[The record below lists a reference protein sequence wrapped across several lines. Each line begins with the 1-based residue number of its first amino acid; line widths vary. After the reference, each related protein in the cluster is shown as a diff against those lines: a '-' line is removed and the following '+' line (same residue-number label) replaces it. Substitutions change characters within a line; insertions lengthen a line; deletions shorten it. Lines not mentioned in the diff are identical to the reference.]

1 MSIIQNDWKLLQN
14 YFKKINFATIEIEEK
29 EKKMEEELNSYI
41 DLYYKYKR
49 KIRIL
54 NDDNL
59 SLLGFLPKDN
69 IKKKIKI
76 TSSELSLNF
85 HSQIKNY
92 LFDIRNNNNLL
103 FKFIETIDNENNSDY
118 DKNIIAKIFVH
129 FYFEDIT
136 KSECSYKLSQFIS
149 YLINNEISKN
159 NVDFNENFFEENSFI
174 HKIFNEYLNRHEIK
188 LYTKHIFEDLI
199 KGLIKS
205 RSEIKYISLYLQ
217 DIESQLETLNKK
229 SFEVIDIVKKQSSDS
244 PIKQN
249 KLSSST
255 SSMREFFQQKRKTT
269 INTKIMKTFYYSK
282 EIPKVNNI
290 DESELLQCEDIL
302 ENKLRK
308 IFKKEK
314 DEIKKGYINKQLLR
328 LSHYNKKVSYFL
340 YSYQDFIMQFQD
352 SHNYLKVLPIYME
365 NFREIKKFFTNFIN
379 NLRVYYLNLPTII
392 KETMNNIYKCIHSKY
407 KSKTKFEI
415 SCYVLNYFINYV
427 IIPIFK
433 YPERNEILSKKL
445 ELNKQVHK
453 NLNSIILI
461 FEMISRSDLFDK
473 LLYKE
478 YTPLN
483 SFIMDITI
491 DLHKILLNYILNTE
505 KEGIFEEDNINKQID
520 YYQTI
525 CLSKNEME
533 IFLDKF
539 KELELENNEN
549 YSDIIS
555 NKNIIFQDEKDT
567 EFDTYYVFLNKNFN
581 ESRKSKLKINKV
593 KELIQ
598 EKSQTEYV
606 EEIKNC
612 MRHVLCNSPEL
623 SQKANSLSF
632 KDLVV
637 ILNNK
642 INYLHEEY
650 KNVLISNSIPL
661 SWYSDYIQIHMNDL
675 PKDYQIDDFN
685 KLFNEMKN
693 EAENQLEILS
703 DKNILLMSDISS
715 EIDLLKKYVFLTK
728 NHLNFIKKY
737 RLKLYS
743 KIFINTENIEVC
755 LLNGNDKFNVIY
767 SKKKMI
773 EKEDI
778 ENIKAKELIL
788 SNQKECIHFSI
799 NNNESNDNKPINGH
813 CSSINQFINRILH
826 YKKDICCDIENEKE
840 INETKANEIIELYME
855 YIEQILV
862 NEKGNKWH
870 FNGKNKEK
878 SEKKLSDFLKEIKIY
893 ILNKILSGLTIETI
907 EKDDIYFNKKCKK
920 YCNYV
925 QLDKLN
931 INPNQISKTQI
942 NMATTEIKK
951 MDNEKYYIN
960 YLKYLLKAINII
972 SKMIEFTTGD
982 SSVSIEEFLPILVY
996 IVINSIPLH
1005 MISNLKFGKYFIN
1018 QNDLGSMFGY
1028 TLANYETCINY
1039 FNKITEN
1046 INEKNNITSNNG

>member
-1 MSIIQNDWKLLQN
+1 MSIQNDWKLLQN
-14 YFKKINFATIEIEEK
+14 YSKKINFATIEIEEK
-29 EKKMEEELNSYI
+29 EKKMEEELNSFI

-92 LFDIRNNNNLL
+92 LFDIRNNNSLL
-103 FKFIETIDNENNSDY
+103 FKFIDTINNDNNSEN
-118 DKNIIAKIFVH
+118 DKNIIAKVFVH
-129 FYFEDIT
+129 FFFEDIT
-136 KSECSYKLSQFIS
+136 KSECSYKLSYFIS
-149 YLINNEISKN
+149 SLINHEISKN
-159 NVDFNENFFEENSFI
+159 NLDFDENFFEENSFI
-174 HKIFNEYLNRHEIK
+174 HKIFTEYLNRHEIK
-188 LYTKHIFEDLI
+188 LYTKHLFEDLI
-199 KGLIKS
+199 KELIKND
-205 RSEIKYISLYLQ
+205 SENSYISLYLQ
-217 DIESQLETLNKK
+217 DIETQLETINKK
-229 SFEVIDIVKKQSSDS
+229 SYEVIDIVKKQSSDS
-244 PIKQN
+244 PIKHHFSN
-249 KLSSST
+249 ST
-255 SSMREFFQQKRKTT
+255 SSMREFFRQKRNTT
-269 INTKIMKTFYYSK
+269 ITSKIMKSFEYSK
-282 EIPKVNNI
+282 DLLKLNNI
-290 DESELLQCEDIL
+290 DETELIQCEDIV

-308 IFKKEK
+308 LFNTEK

-328 LSHYNKKVSYFL
+328 LSYYKKQESCFF
-340 YSYQDFIMQFQD
+340 YSYQDFIITFQN
-352 SHNYLKVLPIYME
+352 SNNYFKVLPMYMA
-365 NFREIKKFFTNFIN
+365 NFREIKKFFTKFIE
-379 NLRVYYLNLPTII
+379 NLRVYYLNLPIII
-392 KETMNNIYKCIHSKY
+392 KETMNNIYKCIKAKY

-427 IIPIFK
+427 IIPILK
-433 YPERNEILSKKL
+433 IPEKNEILSKKL
-445 ELNKQVHK
+445 ELNKKVHK
-453 NLNSIILI
+453 NLETIILI
-461 FEMISRSDLFDK
+461 FQMIARSDLFDK
-473 LLYKE
+473 YLYKE
-478 YTPLN
+478 FTPLN

-505 KEGIFEEDNINKQID
+505 KEGIFEDDNIDKQYE

-525 CLSKNEME
+525 CLSKKEME

-539 KELELENNEN
+539 KDLEINNNEN

-555 NKNIIFQDEKDT
+555 NKNMVFHDDNEK

-581 ESRKSKLKINKV
+581 ESRKSKLSIKKV
-593 KELIQ
+593 KQLIQ
-598 EKSQTEYV
+598 EKSQSEYV
-606 EEIKNC
+606 EEIKIC

-623 SQKANSLSF
+623 SQKANLLSF
-632 KDLVV
+632 RDIVA

-650 KNVLISNSIPL
+650 KNVLISNSIPI
-661 SWYSDYIQIHMNDL
+661 SWYSDYIQIHMNEL
-675 PKDYQIDDFN
+675 PKDYQIDSFN
-685 KLFNEMKN
+685 KLFNEMKYD
-693 EAENQLEILS
+693 AEKQLEILS

-715 EIDLLKKYVFLTK
+715 EIDLLKKYVLLTK

-737 RLKLYS
+737 RLKLHS
-743 KIFINTENIEVC
+743 KIFINTEKVEVC
-755 LLNGNDKFNVIY
+755 LLNGKDKFNIMFLT
-767 SKKKMI
+767 KKVTDQIDK
-773 EKEDI
+773 
-778 ENIKAKELIL
+778 IKGKELIL
-788 SNQKECIHFSI
+788 SSPKTCIHNTI
-799 NNNESNDNKPINGH
+799 NINGISNNKAIIGH
-813 CSSINQFINRILH
+813 CSYINQFINRILY
-826 YKKDICCDIENEKE
+826 YKSDICNDIENENE
-840 INETKANEIIELYME
+840 INETKANEVIELYME

-862 NEKGNKWH
+862 NEKSNKWH
-870 FNGKNKEK
+870 FHGKNKEK
-878 SEKKLSDFLKEIKIY
+878 SEKKFSDFLKEIKIY
-893 ILNKILSGLTIETI
+893 ILNKILSGLKIETI
-907 EKDDIYFNKKCKK
+907 ETDDKFFNQKCKK

-925 QLDKLN
+925 QLNKLN
-931 INPNQISKTQI
+931 INPNQISNTQI

-982 SSVSIEEFLPILVY
+982 SGVSIEEFLPILVH

-1018 QNDLGSMFGY
+1018 KNDLGSMYGY

-1046 INEKNNITSNNG
+1046 INEKNNIAPNNG